1 MRRWNIKSE
10 ATSKRAKRRKIRVL
24 SHGRDFSRLCEGG
37 LKWKRKTQ
45 EFLIIWIHDKYT
57 KRNRP
62 IRIDKFLSEEEVGIN
77 LYECPVCG
85 NILSDDVYCRYC
97 GQALEREDIYDK

>member
-1 MRRWNIKSE
+1 MGVIAWMSITIIS
-10 ATSKRAKRRKIRVL
+10 TCVL
-24 SHGRDFSRLCEGG
+24 LSLSTL
-37 LKWKRKTQ
+37 
-45 EFLIIWIHDKYT
+45 LIIWIHDKYT